1 MKRIQLNTDHIGHI
15 KDVEKIQKI
24 LKDADYVVDNYVVKN
39 MWEKYSEM
47 FAASWLI
54 LDNYTDYEILNVIE
68 VLIQNNP
75 EFKITEE
82 N

>member
-1 MKRIQLNTDHIGHI
+1 
-15 KDVEKIQKI
+15 
-24 LKDADYVVDNYVVKN
+24 
-39 MWEKYSEM
+39 
-47 FAASWLI
+47 LI